1 MMDKKQLEAQLAGL
15 PAATNEIQAQ
25 GVELFAE
32 LMRSYIGNPSKN
44 DAAASYCARE
54 AVDFAK
60 QLREGK

>member
-1 MMDKKQLEAQLAGL
+1 MDKKQLEAQLAGL

-44 DAAASYCARE
+44 DAASSYCARE
-54 AVDFAK
+54 AIKFANK
-60 QLREGK
+60 LREGK